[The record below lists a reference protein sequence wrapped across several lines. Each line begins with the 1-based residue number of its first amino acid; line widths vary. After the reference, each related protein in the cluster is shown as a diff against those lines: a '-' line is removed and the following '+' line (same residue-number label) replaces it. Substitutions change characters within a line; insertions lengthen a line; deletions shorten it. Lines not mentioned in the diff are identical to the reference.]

1 MKKLFI
7 ALVAI
12 ATFASCKKETLD
24 TLVPVVAQEP
34 VFSKNVKTSSYS
46 YNGSVPEIENF
57 SFDAQGR
64 IISYKKEY
72 PGSIRIQTFDYAT
85 AGKIFSTYTNNGIV
99 TTTYECSVNNQGYI
113 TANIIKNAAG
123 ALVYTYNYTYDA
135 NGYMVKS
142 ASTNAAGITDHVE
155 YKIEGGNL
163 IERKLYYNGVLSNTG
178 KYTYDLT
185 KYNCFK
191 YSYGANW
198 AGVGFG
204 KSSKNL
210 ISNYQETNAS
220 GTVTWNI
227 NYNYQLNASGYA
239 ETRNYTESIHNY
251 SGVETYTFQ

>member
-12 ATFASCKKETLD
+12 ASFASCKKENIVT
-24 TLVPVVAQEP
+24 PIVAPEP

-46 YNGSVPEIENF
+46 YNGSVPEIESF

-64 IISYKKEY
+64 ITSYKKEY

-85 AGKIFSTYTNNGIV
+85 AGKIFSTYTNNGVV

-113 TANIIKNAAG
+113 TTNIIKSGAG
-123 ALVYTYNYTYDA
+123 TLLYTHNYTYDA

-142 ASTNAAGITDHVE
+142 TSTNIAGITDHVE
-155 YKIEGGNL
+155 YKMEGGDV
-163 IERKLYYNGVLSNTG
+163 IERKLFYNGVLGTTG

-191 YSYGANW
+191 TSHGANW
-198 AGVGFG
+198 SGVSFG
-204 KSSKNL
+204 KAPKNL
-210 ISNYQETNAS
+210 LTNYQETNPSGVITFNLNYSNQINAGGYVEKNTFTNLLAS
-220 GTVTWNI
+220 GT
-227 NYNYQLNASGYA
+227 G
-239 ETRNYTESIHNY
+239 ET
-251 SGVETYTFQ
+251 TYTFE